1 MKLNTTRKVM
11 PTSLPLEMLESS
23 NNYTKEVTAMTT
35 MNETNISSTG
45 CFLTENLQKKI
56 KIACWTWKINKQP

>member
-45 CFLTENLQKKI
+45 CFLTENL
-56 KIACWTWKINKQP
+56 